1 MGWIRTSKNNFCG
14 VKAKK
19 VFEITDKFSWKY
31 FYMTGPGVVNI
42 YHQACFL
49 VLFWSMSTLLYPGM
63 EISELEIWV
72 DSLDSDRPRILYFLP
87 ELNETDAV
95 LVNLLIVWL
104 MLRWAHLSTSL
115 VGHESLEVDILQYLT
130 ITLGKRERTRTWKL
144 QYWNTVLSWKTRLYQ
159 LCLQKTTTTKRPE
172 QTGPERGALAKRRKR
187 EVGASLA
194 RQI

>member
-49 VLFWSMSTLLYPGM
+49 VLFWVHEYTA
-63 EISELEIWV
+63 ISWYGKYRNWRYEWTALIRTDHVYCTSCQSWTK
-72 DSLDSDRPRILYFLP
+72 
-87 ELNETDAV
+87 TDAV
-95 LVNLLIVWL
+95 SVNLLIAWL

-130 ITLGKRERTRTWKL
+130 ITLGKRERTRTWKTSIL
-144 QYWNTVLSWKTRLYQ
+144 KYSAQ
-159 LCLQKTTTTKRPE
+159 LKDEAVPTLFAKNNNNKNDQNRPG
-172 QTGPERGALAKRRKR
+172 QRGSIG
-187 EVGASLA
+187 ETSQA
-194 RQI
+194 RGRC